1 MLTEGQILFIRD
13 FDVHDYIRGDD
24 NYFEFINLAFNRE
37 TMEAMLAFL
46 GKGFPKDALLGAAY
60 PPMVSLSGKEKE
72 KLSYSFIELTRN
84 SDKDSI
90 KFKTRSLLTSIFS
103 NYFSN
108 YEEQET
114 QIPVWLEIVYEQMKR
129 PQNFILGAEQMYK
142 LSGKSREHLTRCM
155 KRYYDTT
162 PTAFVAGLRLGHA
175 ANLLAVSNLKVT
187 DICYECGFENLSW
200 FYKVFAAKYGV
211 TPTEYRKE
219 YSVFS

>member
-1 MLTEGQILFIRD
+1 M
-13 FDVHDYIRGDD
+13 
-24 NYFEFINLAFNRE
+24 
-37 TMEAMLAFL
+37 
-46 GKGFPKDALLGAAY
+46 
-60 PPMVSLSGKEKE
+60 
-72 KLSYSFIELTRN
+72 
-84 SDKDSI
+84 
-90 KFKTRSLLTSIFS
+90 LTSIFS